1 MRLVFAGTPE
11 FSVAA
16 LDALVAAG
24 HQIVGVYTQPD
35 RPFGRGRKLT
45 ASPVAQRAEALGL
58 PVFKPE
64 SLRKQPD
71 SIEALRALAPDA
83 MVVVA
88 YGQILPQLVL
98 DIPRLGCLNIHAS
111 LLPRWRGAAPI
122 QRAILAGDTETGV
135 TIMRMEAGLDTGPM
149 LLWESLPIG
158 EMTAGELH
166 DALMP
171 MGARLIVEAL
181 AKLEAGALP
190 DIVQPSEGVTYAAKL
205 SKEEAR
211 IDWSLPAAEVVRRI
225 RGYNPV
231 PEAWTE
237 LDAER
242 IKLQRARVVEGAGTP
257 GQVLQ
262 ADTRLRVA
270 TGVGAVEITELQRP
284 GGKAQ
289 PATALLRGW
298 DLIGRSFV

>member
-1 MRLVFAGTPE
+1 MRVAFAGTPE

-24 HQIVGVYTQPD
+24 HQIVGVWTQPD

-45 ASPVAQRAEALGL
+45 ASPVAERAEALRL

-71 SIEALRALAPDA
+71 SIEALRALAPDV

-88 YGQILPQLVL
+88 YGQILPQVVL

-171 MGARLIVEAL
+171 MGARLIVAAL

-190 DIVQPSEGVTYAAKL
+190 DIVQPSEGITYAAKL

-211 IDWSLPAAEVVRRI
+211 IDWSLPAEEIVRRI

-237 LDAER
+237 LDGER
-242 IKLQRARVVEGAGTP
+242 IKLQRARVVEGEGKP

-262 ADTRLRVA
+262 ADTRLLVA
-270 TGVGAVEITELQRP
+270 TGAGAIEITELQRP

-298 DLIGRSFV
+298 DLIGRSFA

>member
-24 HQIVGVYTQPD
+24 HDVVGVWTQPD

-45 ASPVAQRAEALGL
+45 VSPVAQRAELLGL

-64 SLRKQPD
+64 SLRKEPD
-71 SIEALRALAPDA
+71 SIEALRALAPDV

-88 YGQILPQLVL
+88 YGQILPQVVL

-149 LLWESLPIG
+149 LLSDSLPIG
-158 EMTAGELH
+158 TMTGGELH

-181 AKLEAGALP
+181 ARLEAGGLAEQ
-190 DIVQPSEGVTYAAKL
+190 IQPAEGVTYASKL
-205 SKEEAR
+205 SKDEAR
-211 IDWSLPAAEVVRRI
+211 VDWSLPAEEIVRRI

-237 LDAER
+237 LDGER
-242 IKLQRARVVEGAGTP
+242 IKLQRAHVTDGRGAP

-262 ADTRLRVA
+262 ADARLLVA
-270 TGVGAVEITELQRP
+270 TGEGAIEITELQRP

-289 PATALLRGW
+289 PAATLMRGW
-298 DLIGRSFV
+298 DLIGRSFA